1 MKPNTELPVE
11 RVMPYASDE
20 SKRKQVAKTF
30 DTIAPRYD
38 RLNRVLSLGLDTGW
52 RRSAL
57 NLFADAPPA
66 RLLDVATGT
75 GDFALLAAHVLPQS
89 AIVGVDLS
97 EGMLAAGRR
106 KVAAAGLE
114 ARITLQTGDA
124 QSLPFPDGAFD
135 AATVAFGVR
144 NFESLA
150 SGLAE
155 IGRVLKSGG
164 RIVIL
169 ELSSPRTFPL
179 RPLHRLYLRY
189 WIPLMGRLL
198 TGHTREYA
206 YLPASIAQVPQ
217 DEAMLELLSN
227 AGFTGCRFIRYAGG
241 ICTCY
246 TGIR

>member
-179 RPLHRLYLRY
+179 RPLHHLYLRY

-206 YLPASIAQVPQ
+206 YLPASIEQVPQ

>member
-1 MKPNTELPVE
+1 MKSGTELPVE
-11 RVMPYASDE
+11 RVTPYASGE
-20 SKRKQVAKTF
+20 SKREQVARTF

-52 RRSAL
+52 RRHAL
-57 NLFADAPPA
+57 QLFTDKPPA

-75 GDFALLAAHVLPQS
+75 GDFALLAARVLPQS
-89 AIVGVDLS
+89 AIVGIDLS
-97 EGMLAAGRR
+97 EGMLATGRR

-114 ARITLQTGDA
+114 SRITLQAGDA
-124 QSLPFPDGAFD
+124 QSLPFSDGGFD

-150 SGLAE
+150 EGLAE
-155 IGRVLKSGG
+155 IGRVLKPGG

-169 ELSSPRTFPL
+169 ELSSPHAFPL
-179 RPLHRLYLRY
+179 RQMHRLYLRR

-198 TGHTREYA
+198 TGHAREYA
-206 YLPASIAQVPQ
+206 YLPASIEQVPQ
-217 DEAMLELLSN
+217 DDAMLGLLSR
-227 AGFTGCRFIRYAGG
+227 AGFSGCRFIRYAGG

-246 TGIR
+246 TGLR